1 MQTANDGRDC
11 GKSINAPDG
20 FGKRAKDEPSWAG
33 SVRLSGVSDRHPS
46 VVAAVPT
53 SRGNRTPI
61 RFRRNR
67 RNPLQLR
74 QRPTPRAAHA
84 LQLMRADRQ
93 ESASD
98 DADCQSVHLPPPVL
112 RIAEI
117 WDRLPPHIREAI
129 QTLVD
134 AASPDDRDRE
144 LFEVISNG
152 LASV

>member
-1 MQTANDGRDC
+1 VEAAG
-11 GKSINAPDG
+11 I
-20 FGKRAKDEPSWAG
+20 EPPFD
-33 SVRLSGVSDRHPS
+33 SGV
-46 VVAAVPT
+46 T
-53 SRGNRTPI
+53 GETPC
-61 RFRRNR
+61 NCV
-67 RNPLQLR
+67 NGQH
-74 QRPTPRAAHA
+74 PRAAHA